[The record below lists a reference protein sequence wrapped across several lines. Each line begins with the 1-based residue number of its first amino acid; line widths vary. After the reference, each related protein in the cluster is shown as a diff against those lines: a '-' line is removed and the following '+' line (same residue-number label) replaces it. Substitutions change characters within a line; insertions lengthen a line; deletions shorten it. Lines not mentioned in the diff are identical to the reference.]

1 MTDSTS
7 ISYIDINNS
16 MFKLNIGETFIE
28 PIDIDRA
35 KILLTLDYETFKS
48 LIWVDDNNNENG
60 DFWKPE
66 TYIHNCKKFLLNV
79 INSDGINKACYKYS
93 TKMLDCGRQYVK
105 TFGVQS
111 LQKQLRG
118 YLTGELLT
126 DYDMINAHPTILLY
140 LCKRFYPN
148 HQWVELNKYVKT
160 RKWFLKKYKVEKS
173 NILIMM
179 NSQKSCTTLGIEK
192 EFKLIQSLMYN
203 NTPDCLNFMNKFK
216 TEKQNPMGKFLNKI
230 LCIFENMILHT
241 ALSTLPKD
249 SVKVKMFDG
258 FMASNELDTTTT
270 INTLNNA
277 TSEYGI
283 KWSVKEPDTTIVK
296 ELEHINV
303 NDTPEVLNY
312 QNVKVKFEENHFMV
326 EHPLLFGKE
335 YELNGV
341 KKYSL
346 VSSSDF
352 SILTKTFIYEDL
364 ENGKLV
370 KKPILN
376 RWVADKTKR
385 CYKTLDFIPS
395 FKKSQPEVY
404 NTFTGFDFDT
414 SKESYTPN
422 KSVVHDFI
430 RHIGLLCDYEKKSVD
445 YIIKYIAHLIQK
457 TTEIPKV
464 CLLFKSHQG
473 FGKDLFIN
481 FLEKM
486 LGVQYV
492 YRTAETDDI
501 FGNFNSVIRDKV
513 LLQLNELEGKD
524 GFSNKEKLKN
534 LITAEVV
541 KINEKNVKEYRQTN
555 YLRIIICSNN
565 LTPIEIP
572 SDNRRFCVFQ
582 CTQCKPSTSYFQ
594 KLASYLYDKDA
605 IYTLFDYFN
614 NVDIEGVILDDKKV
628 RPITNAYKEM
638 KQVVPLYK
646 YIYEMFS
653 GDEWKTEFDGD
664 YKIHKKT
671 QNVII
676 QPNRIMN
683 NFKNWAS
690 YNNITN
696 YKLDFKLMK
705 SLMCKI
711 GINQKDIKIG
721 GNSATIYYVFDL
733 EPLRAKLIDL
743 NISDDDTENYEEDDF
758 E

>member
-79 INSDGINKACYKYS
+79 INSNGINKACYKYS

-203 NTPDCLNFMNKFK
+203 NTPECLNFMNKFK

-283 KWSVKEPDTTIVK
+283 KWSVKEPDTTVVK

-541 KINEKNVKEYRQTN
+541 KINEKNVKE
-555 YLRIIICSNN
+555 
-565 LTPIEIP
+565 
-572 SDNRRFCVFQ
+572 
-582 CTQCKPSTSYFQ
+582 
-594 KLASYLYDKDA
+594 
-605 IYTLFDYFN
+605 
-614 NVDIEGVILDDKKV
+614 
-628 RPITNAYKEM
+628 
-638 KQVVPLYK
+638 
-646 YIYEMFS
+646 
-653 GDEWKTEFDGD
+653 
-664 YKIHKKT
+664 
-671 QNVII
+671 
-676 QPNRIMN
+676 
-683 NFKNWAS
+683 
-690 YNNITN
+690 
-696 YKLDFKLMK
+696 
-705 SLMCKI
+705 
-711 GINQKDIKIG
+711 
-721 GNSATIYYVFDL
+721 
-733 EPLRAKLIDL
+733 
-743 NISDDDTENYEEDDF
+743 
-758 E
+758 